1 MYKKSPCETI
11 KVQREFT
18 LQNGGP
24 VDDKW
29 SYARYKHLCIKYTLY
44 CKSSKNQVNYF
55 KIVKNHVKSR
65 DSQVHL
71 DRGQVVFPGTPR
83 AGNFHDLPTG
93 SGPLVLTQEM
103 GAPGVQ
109 AHQAHQVLQVA
120 PGAPH
125 THYPVSV
132 W

>member
-1 MYKKSPCETI
+1 M
-11 KVQREFT
+11 R
-18 LQNGGP
+18 
-24 VDDKW
+24 
-29 SYARYKHLCIKYTLY
+29 
-44 CKSSKNQVNYF
+44 
-55 KIVKNHVKSR
+55 NHVKSR

-71 DRGQVVFPGTPR
+71 DRRQVIFPDTPR
-83 AGNFHDLPTG
+83 AGNLHDLPTG